1 MATDSVDAL
10 RARLAEL
17 GERRAAQDAQDEE
30 LSREIKLALRDARGK
45 VSKTEAADL
54 LRIHR
59 TTLYRVYT

>member
-1 MATDSVDAL
+1 MATDSPEDI
-10 RARLAEL
+10 RTRLSNLGDRRVAHDQEDAEL
-17 GERRAAQDAQDEE
+17 A
-30 LSREIKLALRDARGK
+30 REIKSALRDARGV

>member
-1 MATDSVDAL
+1 MATDSAEAL
-10 RARLAEL
+10 RTRLSEL
-17 GERRAAQDAQDEE
+17 GERRVAADREDAE
-30 LSREIKLALRDARGK
+30 LAREIKSALRDARGV